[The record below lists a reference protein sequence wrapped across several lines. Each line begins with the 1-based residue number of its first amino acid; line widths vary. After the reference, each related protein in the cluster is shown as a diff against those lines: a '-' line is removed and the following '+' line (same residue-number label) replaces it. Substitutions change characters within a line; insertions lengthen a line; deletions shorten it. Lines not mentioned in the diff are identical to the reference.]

1 MAFKL
6 TKHDA
11 ARRAEHVEKLTEAAA
26 KLEDAVVV
34 FNAGLEQLKGPLTA
48 ALAEYNSVLAEA
60 RGFAEDIASQ
70 ADSELDEKSERWRD
84 SDRGQAAVAFK
95 DEWEGLALDELE
107 LELPDEARLPDE
119 DHAAVLEGAPTEA
132 ESE

>member
-1 MAFKL
+1 VAFKL

>member
-26 KLEDAVVV
+26 KLEDDV
-34 FNAGLEQLKGPLTA
+34 FNAGFEQLRGPLTA

-84 SDRGQAAVAFK
+84 GDRGQAAVAFK